1 VPSRPLRRQVPL
13 EARLSVA
20 VAVVIAV
27 ALAAIGLVVV
37 ARIHTRVAGE
47 SRASLARTLAAARTA
62 LARGEIPKVAGTRFA
77 WIEGTRAGGDA
88 RLVSAA
94 RSRRTGRLGTIVE
107 ARVGPRRL
115 LVASRSHA
123 HVERDLL
130 LIEAEGLVPIGLVLV
145 LVGVRLF
152 ERAGRRHRKQLE
164 TIEEAAQRLG
174 DGDRDVALVT
184 GRSEVGRVA
193 GSLEHLAHGLR
204 DLDRER
210 GLYVSQVSHDL
221 RNPLAVIGVYA
232 SVLRQGERSQPRA
245 ARLQTIEDEASR
257 LAVMVDDLLELGRTH
272 ALALHIQ
279 RRPVDVRALVAHAVA
294 TARARSGSTRVLLLA
309 AAPMPAAVIDGQ
321 RLRQALDNL
330 LENAVRHARREV
342 RVEVTCGTG
351 RELVVIVEDD
361 GPGIERAL
369 LPRLFDP
376 FAQGGERA
384 GGAGMGLSTVR
395 AIAEAHGG
403 GIGVGIA
410 AAGGARFT
418 LRVPLVPV
426 ETVIP

>member
-1 VPSRPLRRQVPL
+1 
-13 EARLSVA
+13 
-20 VAVVIAV
+20 
-27 ALAAIGLVVV
+27 
-37 ARIHTRVAGE
+37 
-47 SRASLARTLAAARTA
+47 
-62 LARGEIPKVAGTRFA
+62 
-77 WIEGTRAGGDA
+77 
-88 RLVSAA
+88 
-94 RSRRTGRLGTIVE
+94 
-107 ARVGPRRL
+107 
-115 LVASRSHA
+115 
-123 HVERDLL
+123 
-130 LIEAEGLVPIGLVLV
+130 
-145 LVGVRLF
+145 
-152 ERAGRRHRKQLE
+152 
-164 TIEEAAQRLG
+164 
-174 DGDRDVALVT
+174 
-184 GRSEVGRVA
+184 
-193 GSLEHLAHGLR
+193 
-204 DLDRER
+204 
-210 GLYVSQVSHDL
+210 
-221 RNPLAVIGVYA
+221 
-232 SVLRQGERSQPRA
+232 
-245 ARLQTIEDEASR
+245 
-257 LAVMVDDLLELGRTH
+257 MVDDLLELGRTH